1 MKVYTK
7 ASLILVSIFSL
18 ASCGSSD
25 KAKDNPSQ
33 PQNQPTNK
41 VSPATTN
48 NVANPSNNLPS
59 SVPNNE
65 SKPTSSSN
73 SPTTNSGK
81 APTQKPVSQ
90 TGQAVEVTNDGVEWR
105 KRRLTSDNFKPKY
118 PTLKV
123 IGNLAND
130 GNTGYELDGQSYESP
145 LRADN
150 SHIILD
156 FKKLANDGKPYLGT
170 HTGTLEDKLMEGELK
185 NAEGK
190 SIPAT
195 KIDYAFGNLPYSTY
209 GILFD
214 GNRAEVFY
222 QGLAAGQN
230 LPDLIEYV
238 VQERNGNADYIDEV
252 RGNATYKGEL
262 IASIVEQNK
271 DYSYGKPNK
280 PFVDGTFEIRANF
293 GESKNNP
300 IFDSSLTGEMKSN
313 TVGNIMLYEG
323 EISRIH
329 NAFSGKA
336 RAENFSG
343 EYSGIFV
350 GKNLNDIVGRIELE
364 NKNKDLKEGEIK
376 EYHAAFGGTK
386 Q

>member
-7 ASLILVSIFSL
+7 ASFILMSILSL
-18 ASCGSSD
+18 SSCGSSD
-25 KAKDNPSQ
+25 KAKVNSSPPNPTT
-33 PQNQPTNK
+33 NQ
-41 VSPATTN
+41 VSPTATN
-48 NVANPSNNLPS
+48 NDATDPSNNLPS
-59 SVPNNE
+59 SSNNQNQ
-65 SKPTSSSN
+65 PVLSSN
-73 SPTTNSGK
+73 NPSTNSNK
-81 APTQKPVSQ
+81 NATTDSTPQM
-90 TGQAVEVTNDGVEWR
+90 GQAIEVTNDGLEWR
-105 KRRLTSDNFKPKY
+105 KRRLTGDTYKSRY

-123 IGNLAND
+123 IGNLVND
-130 GNTGYELDGQSYESP
+130 GNSGYELDGQPYQSP
-145 LRADN
+145 LRSDN

-156 FKKLANDGKPYLGT
+156 FQQLANDGKPYLGT
-170 HTGTLEDKLMEGELK
+170 HTGVYENKLMEGELE
-185 NAEGK
+185 NADGK
-190 SIPAT
+190 SIPTT

-230 LPDLIEYV
+230 FPNLIEYV
-238 VQERNGNADYIDEV
+238 VQKKNGKAEYIDQVKGNAV
-252 RGNATYKGEL
+252 YKGEV

-293 GESKNNP
+293 GEVKNNP
-300 IFDSSLTGEMKSN
+300 IFDSNLTGEIQSN
-313 TVGNIMLYEG
+313 TLGNIMLYEG
-323 EISRIH
+323 DIARIH

-350 GKNLNDIVGRIELE
+350 GKNLNDIVGRIKLE
-364 NKNKDLKEGEIK
+364 NKNQELKEGDIK